1 MSNEGAGD
9 GGEARPDYCCRALE
23 YESATLDALRAL
35 GTTDSEEQMA
45 ACIRFVEALQA
56 MEAMPDR
63 DRGLAYLVRRG
74 NIPDFAWKR
83 IHAAME
89 LFAANLSSPVH

>member
-1 MSNEGAGD
+1 MAEKRDPIIA
-9 GGEARPDYCCRALE
+9 AALE

-35 GTTDSEEQMA
+35 GGTDSEEQMA

>member
-1 MSNEGAGD
+1 MSNEGPEMAEKRD
-9 GGEARPDYCCRALE
+9 PMIAAALE

-35 GTTDSEEQMA
+35 GGTDSEEQMA
-45 ACIRFVEALQA
+45 ACIRFVEAL
-56 MEAMPDR
+56 EAMPDR

>member
-1 MSNEGAGD
+1 MSNEGPEMAEKRD
-9 GGEARPDYCCRALE
+9 PIIAAALE

-35 GTTDSEEQMA
+35 GGTDNEEQMA